1 MSDPFSVTGSA
12 VGVASLRL
20 TLCQGFLAYYG
31 PYKAFNDDINEVL
44 SRIQSLNHIL
54 LLLRERCSML
64 SSPEESP
71 LTQPEALVT
80 DQIVNCRKGLEKLQ
94 KMLQKCKAACPSDS
108 EHAPRFKNHIDRFMY
123 PFRRDT
129 LMQLMA
135 TVNWLQSNIDTSLQ
149 VLQL

>member
-12 VGVASLRL
+12 VGVASLGL

-44 SRIQSLNHIL
+44 SRIQSLNYIL

-94 KMLQKCKAACPSDS
+94 KMLEKCKAACPSDN

-135 TVNWLQSNIDTSLQ
+135 TVNWLQSNVDTSLQ